1 MEWAVTKESRKC
13 AVYHCLNLFA
23 LCEEMGWVV
32 SPFCD
37 LVRGVCLL
45 CSAEGAND
53 PIRLANEVEELAGL
67 WLESCEEL
75 LTTGAVGECI
85 FSRRA
90 SRGR

>member
-13 AVYHCLNLFA
+13 AVDHCLNLFA

-53 PIRLANEVEELAGL
+53 PVGLSDEVEELAGL

-75 LTTGAVGECI
+75 LAGGAVG
-85 FSRRA
+85 
-90 SRGR
+90 GMYL